1 MTCAGFH
8 YARAQR
14 LTGERGG
21 RVRPKGQRKLFL
33 EFRALVCGLLSLLAA
48 VATVLGMFVKTAL
61 FGTVAVVALLG
72 GTMLAVGSAREKSES
87 PTAAGTPTIGTQAPR
102 TTTSTTTQGGP
113 GLDSEPETGG
123 PGRTAGGQDGSPN
136 TARSTATG
144 GNPTQPDGGPAP
156 ANDAVRYQAVSG
168 SPTRA
173 QCVWS

>member
-1 MTCAGFH
+1 VGVSG
-8 YARAQR
+8 Q
-14 LTGERGG
+14 
-21 RVRPKGQRKLFL
+21 KGNGNSSSNFVPW
-33 EFRALVCGLLSLLAA
+33 FAGLLSLLAA
-48 VATVLGMFVKTAL
+48 VATVLGMFVKITPIEIETGGG
-61 FGTVAVVALLG
+61 FVAVGLFVVCAACAG
-72 GTMLAVGSAREKSES
+72 AAVWSHR
-87 PTAAGTPTIGTQAPR
+87 PR

-168 SPTRA
+168 SPGSA